1 MSHHRFTKFFV
12 VNLLAL
18 SLVLNACI
26 APVAPQAA
34 GAVADPNAPLPVV
47 ATYSILGD
55 LVANV
60 GGDHVEV
67 VTLVGPDGDAHTFE
81 PTPADGVALTEAAL
95 IFVNGVEFES
105 WLPDLHSAAGA
116 TAQQVVVSEGLDLL
130 AMGEHG
136 DEHAAEDTHAAV
148 APRRLFV
155 ADGKEGVVRL
165 LNLDDGE
172 TLTEYALS
180 GPARLYTGP
189 GETLAF
195 AVQRDQNLVNVL
207 DSGVR
212 FVVHEDHYDLDL
224 SDPALLDFTL
234 ELAEPTHFVAHGEQI
249 IFFNDGDGTATLL
262 TEATIRGGDAPLTFE
277 SGRAHHGVAVTLGD
291 AMLLSLPN
299 PNDEKA
305 ILPVGVTVHRMDGVE
320 VARFADCPGLHGE
333 ASIGAE
339 MVAFG
344 CSDGVLLV
352 QQDSG
357 SFSAQKIANPTD
369 NPNEARVGTLHYS
382 PEAGMLVGNFSREGI
397 TLFDL
402 AALTMTPMRTPSP
415 MWTFALADHDP
426 HTIVVLTL
434 DGNLHTIDGESGAI
448 TGSVAVIP
456 AFEPPQQG
464 AEGVVLPA
472 LHVAGE
478 MAYVSD
484 PNAGTVNEVHL
495 VEMAV
500 ERTFSLPG
508 MPYALAAFGALP
520 DAHTA
525 GHSDAHQAHQDEPG
539 HAHGEFDPHLWH
551 DPHQVVAMV
560 ETIRAALAV
569 ADPANAEA
577 YAANAA
583 AYTAQLQELDG
594 WIEEQVGQL
603 PAERRKLVTTHDTF
617 GYFAARYGFEVVGTA
632 IASFST
638 EASDPSPTQLAAL
651 VEEIQRTG
659 VPAIFAENIS
669 NTRLMEQVAREAGVV
684 VAPPLYTDALG
695 EPGSAGETYLAMM
708 RANVTIIVDALRE

>member
-1 MSHHRFTKFFV
+1 MHHHHITKS
-12 VNLLAL
+12 LLFPIVAL
-18 SLVLNACI
+18 IALLSGCI
-26 APVAPQAA
+26 APIVPPADSADPAA
-34 GAVADPNAPLPVV
+34 GPLPVV

-95 IFVNGVEFES
+95 IFANGVEFET
-105 WLPDLHSAAGA
+105 WLPDLYSAAGA
-116 TAQQVVVSEGLDLL
+116 TAQQVIVSEGLDLRT
-130 AMGEHG
+130 MDEHG
-136 DEHAAEDTHAAV
+136 DEHAEKAPAV

-172 TLTEYALS
+172 TLAEYTLS
-180 GPARLYTGP
+180 GPARLYP
-189 GETLAF
+189 SPSDTLAF
-195 AVQRDQNLVNVL
+195 AIQREQNLVNVL

-212 FVVHEDHYDLDL
+212 FVEHEDHYDLDL
-224 SDPALLDFTL
+224 SDPTMLDFAL
-234 ELAEPTHFVAHGEQI
+234 ELAEPTHFVVHGEQI
-249 IFFNDGDGTATLL
+249 VFFNDGDGTATLI
-262 TEATIRGGDAPLTFE
+262 TEATTRGGDAPLTFE
-277 SGRAHHGVAVTLGD
+277 TGRAHHGVAVTLGD
-291 AMLLSLPN
+291 AMLLSLPD

-305 ILPVGVTVHRMDGVE
+305 ILPVGVTVHSMDGAE

-333 ASIGAE
+333 ASIGEA

-352 QQDSG
+352 QRDG
-357 SFSAQKIANPTD
+357 DSFSTQKIANPAD
-369 NPNEARVGTLHYS
+369 NPNAARVGTLHYS
-382 PEAGMLVGNFSREGI
+382 AGADLLIGNFSREGI

-402 AALTMTPMRTPSP
+402 AALTMTPLRTPSP
-415 MWTFALADHDP
+415 LWAFALAEHDP

-551 DPHQVVAMV
+551 DPHQVMAMV

-594 WIEEQVGQL
+594 WIEEQVGQV

-617 GYFAARYGFEVVGTA
+617 G
-632 IASFST
+632 
-638 EASDPSPTQLAAL
+638 
-651 VEEIQRTG
+651 
-659 VPAIFAENIS
+659 
-669 NTRLMEQVAREAGVV
+669 
-684 VAPPLYTDALG
+684 
-695 EPGSAGETYLAMM
+695 
-708 RANVTIIVDALRE
+708 